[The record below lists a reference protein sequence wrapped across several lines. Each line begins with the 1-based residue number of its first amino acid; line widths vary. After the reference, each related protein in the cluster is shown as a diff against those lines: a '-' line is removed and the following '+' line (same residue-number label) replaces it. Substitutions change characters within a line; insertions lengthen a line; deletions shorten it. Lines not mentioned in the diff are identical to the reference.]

1 MPTLPL
7 TKRLPPNSK
16 SHTHNTHWQEQVNT
30 CYTVTNLQALVSIA
44 QGKTHCRTSSRKRG
58 LTWAMLSGQ
67 PKGGWLARIAS
78 RPAQI
83 AAKHVDAFQPQA
95 IVQLSRSSLSM
106 PTLHLSKRLPPNS
119 KSHTHTQHALARAG
133 RHMLHRYESASTGL
147 YRARKDPL
155 PHIKS

>member
-1 MPTLPL
+1 MQGPQAAQLKLLPSTLKHSNHTSLFNCYVHHCLCLPCTL

-16 SHTHNTHWQEQVNT
+16 SHTHTTTHWQEQVDT
-30 CYTVTNLQALVSIA
+30 CYTVTHLQALVSIA

-78 RPAQI
+78 CPAQI

-106 PTLHLSKRLPPNS
+106 PTLYS
-119 KSHTHTQHALARAG
+119 
-133 RHMLHRYESASTGL
+133 
-147 YRARKDPL
+147 
-155 PHIKS
+155 